1 MTATPHAQSLVRMAN
16 QIAQFFES
24 QSGPKAAADTAEHL
38 RRFWDPRMRE
48 AIVSYARGGG
58 AGLRESAAAAVSLLG
73 SAAS

>member
-1 MTATPHAQSLVRMAN
+1 MTAAPHAESLVKMAN

-24 QSGPKAAADTAEHL
+24 QSGPEAASDTAEHL
-38 RRFWDPRMRE
+38 RKFWDPRMRE

-73 SAAS
+73 PTAS